1 MRETVKLGVRLM
13 LFAWWAGLLL
23 AVVNAVTEEPIALNE
38 RLKADGARIAVIGD
52 YAFEPVETDT
62 SGYDAIQS
70 VYAALD
76 ESGQTVGYVYEL
88 VSRGYGGDMVLSVGV
103 RNGAVSG
110 VSVASHAETKG
121 AWHGGRS
128 AVFAELQRSFAARRG
143 AGRGRHERRH
153 RVFGRGARRGGA
165 GACARARRSRRG
177 GGGMMDFKALRKT
190 FLNGIFNENPTFR
203 LVLACARRWRSP
215 IRRPTASAWGWRRRS
230 CWSFPTW

>member
-13 LFAWWAGLLL
+13 LFALVAGLLL
-23 AVVNAVTEEPIALNE
+23 AVVNAVTEEPIAMNE

-88 VSRGYGGDMVLSVGV
+88 VSRGYGGDIVLSVGV

-121 AWHGGRS
+121 LGTADEAPFLQSFNGLSQPDEAQGVDAMS
-128 AVFAELQRSFAARRG
+128 GATVSSDAVRG
-143 AGRGRHERRH
+143 AVAQALVH
-153 RVFGRGARRGGA
+153 ARDVLGA
-165 GACARARRSRRG
+165 G
-177 GGGMMDFKALRKT
+177 
-190 FLNGIFNENPTFR
+190 E
-203 LVLACARRWRSP
+203 VE
-215 IRRPTASAWGWRRRS
+215 
-230 CWSFPTW
+230 